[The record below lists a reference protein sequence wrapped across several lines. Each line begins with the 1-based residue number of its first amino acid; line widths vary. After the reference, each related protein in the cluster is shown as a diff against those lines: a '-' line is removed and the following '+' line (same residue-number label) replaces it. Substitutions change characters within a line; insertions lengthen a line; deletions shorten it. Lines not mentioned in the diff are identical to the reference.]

1 MKQRPTVVLSLYSA
15 VTVLTIKKRWLLSRC
30 TSSSSS
36 SSSSSTAKVRGSE
49 RGAIEHVKDVND
61 KLHVLGRDGYTAM
74 AYSALLSRFEQGDQ
88 ESFRGP
94 LQSFDSLDLKTEIG
108 FNIMSYF
115 ANLSVSDCQ
124 YMVLTTREKLSLR
137 IKRSVVL

>member
-1 MKQRPTVVLSLYSA
+1 
-15 VTVLTIKKRWLLSRC
+15 
-30 TSSSSS
+30 
-36 SSSSSTAKVRGSE
+36 
-49 RGAIEHVKDVND
+49 VKDVND